1 MDSKRFFS
9 RPARNKRS
17 ALGEEKM
24 MLTKVCI
31 ISYIMNFFANGHLLA
46 NSECVDMM
54 GLIGAG
60 NNPMVG
66 MTVACAVAVYQAL
79 NK

>member
-1 MDSKRFFS
+1 
-9 RPARNKRS
+9 
-17 ALGEEKM
+17 
-24 MLTKVCI
+24 
-31 ISYIMNFFANGHLLA
+31 
-46 NSECVDMM
+46 MM

>member
-1 MDSKRFFS
+1 
-9 RPARNKRS
+9 
-17 ALGEEKM
+17 
-24 MLTKVCI
+24 
-31 ISYIMNFFANGHLLA
+31 
-46 NSECVDMM
+46 MM

-66 MTVACAVAVYQAL
+66 MTVSTAVAVYEAM